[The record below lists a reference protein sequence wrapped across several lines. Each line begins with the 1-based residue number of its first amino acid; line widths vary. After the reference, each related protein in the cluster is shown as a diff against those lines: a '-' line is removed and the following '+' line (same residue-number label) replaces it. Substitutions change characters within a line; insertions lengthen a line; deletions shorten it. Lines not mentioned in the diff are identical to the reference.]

1 VVLGEGGR
9 VEDDQ
14 VVAVADL
21 FEVLH
26 GVAGERR
33 VGKTVAE
40 IQPHVLVGQLHGA
53 LRGVDRADLLRSARG
68 GVDRES
74 SRVAEGVEHGAAR
87 SVAFHQFAVA
97 ALVEEEACLLSLL
110 PVDQKT
116 MAVFRHLLCRSC
128 DFAHQVSVHGVQPR
142 LVGYR
147 LRTLVVDGCETL
159 AVDLAERLGDLHPR
173 AVHPHR
179 MTLYDGRRAVDVDH
193 QSRQRVALAVNE
205 PVAGRRG
212 IVDQTERAPHFA
224 GRADASAPPCGVD
237 RLLREGEHPHGDRSD
252 LVVAA
257 CDEIA
262 GGGMDVD
269 DLPLGDRVGGT
280 LHAADCAREDPWV
293 TAQQRLFFASAQ
305 ENTGVGRHLSFGLR
319 VCCSVR

>member
-1 VVLGEGGR
+1 MVLGEGGR

-21 FEVLH
+21 FEILH

-68 GVDRES
+68 GVDREA

-97 ALVEEEACLLSLL
+97 ALVEEEARLLSLL

-142 LVGYR
+142 LVGHR

-159 AVDLAERLGDLHPR
+159 AVDFAERLGDLHPR

-193 QSRQRVALAVNE
+193 QPRQRVALAVDQ
-205 PVAGRRG
+205 AITGRRG
-212 IVDQTERAPHFA
+212 VVREVERAAHVVGDGDPEV
-224 GRADASAPPCGVD
+224 PPRLVD
-237 RLLREGEHPHGDRSD
+237 LLALEREHAHGDRPH
-252 LVVAA
+252 LVVAQGHEFA
-257 CDEIA
+257 LSGVDLDERPFGEI
-262 GGGMDVD
+262 GLLLGFDVID
-269 DLPLGDRVGGT
+269 G
-280 LHAADCAREDPWV
+280 ARENPRV
-293 TAQQRLFFASAQ
+293 AAQKRFLLAFAQVNLRYHLRIGFF
-305 ENTGVGRHLSFGLR
+305 GVRSS
-319 VCCSVR
+319 CS